1 MLRHKI
7 TPDTTVFAVL
17 SFEGP
22 DAYARAGGLSSRVTE
37 LTQAL
42 ATKGYQTHLYFVGD
56 PEHSTHEERRDGR
69 LHLWRVAQAVSN
81 RFPIGVYAGEN
92 EKHEQYVDA
101 VPHLLLRNVVEP
113 AVADD
118 KRVVVMGEDWHTAQT
133 VSAVSDL
140 LYWQGLRREAVLL
153 WNANNTYGFD
163 NIDWRRLTM
172 TAQVTAVSRYMKHRL
187 RERNVSSLVIPNG
200 IPARH
205 LEPVDTDLAD
215 ALRRAVGGERL
226 LLTKVA
232 RFDPDKNW
240 IPAIHAVARLKSL
253 GLQPLLLMRG
263 GIEPHGKDARHEIDR
278 FGLRRWDLQMVDP
291 TPERIVTI
299 IDEVADSVDV
309 IDFRF
314 YVPEEVQRAVFHAS
328 DAVLANSRH
337 EPFGLVGLEVM
348 AAGGLAFTGSTGE
361 DYAQHLLNAVTLD
374 TDDPN
379 EIVGSLLFLQ
389 EHRSLRRNVCRLGRL
404 TARLYTWDN
413 VLKKLESKILHLIM
427 DDTPKLS

>member
-17 SFEGP
+17 AFEGP

-42 ATKGYQTHLYFVGD
+42 ATRGYETHLFFVGD
-56 PEHSTHEERRDGR
+56 PEHPAQEERRDGR
-69 LHLWRVAQAVSN
+69 LSLWRVAQGVSH
-81 RFPIGVYAGEN
+81 RYPIGVYAGES
-92 EKHEQYVDA
+92 EKQDAYVDA

-113 AVADD
+113 AVSDN
-118 KRVVVMGEDWHTAQT
+118 KRIVVMGEDWQTART

-153 WNANNTYGFD
+153 WNANNTFGFD
-163 NIDWRRLTM
+163 HIDWHRLTL
-172 TAQVTAVSRYMKHRL
+172 TSQVTAVSRYMKHRL
-187 RERNVSSLVIPNG
+187 RERDIESLVIPNG
-200 IPARH
+200 IPSRH
-205 LEPVDTDLAD
+205 IEPVDTDLAD
-215 ALRRAVGGERL
+215 ALRRAVGEERL

-253 GLQPLLLMRG
+253 GLKPLLLMRG
-263 GIEPHGKDARHEIDR
+263 GLEPHGKDVLHEIER
-278 FGLRRWDLQMVDP
+278 FGLRRWDLQMVEP
-291 TPERIVTI
+291 TPERINTI
-299 IDEVADSVDV
+299 IDEVSESVDV

-314 YVPEEVQRAVFHAS
+314 FVPEEVQRAFFRAS

-348 AAGGLAFTGSTGE
+348 AAGGLVFTGSTGE
-361 DYAQHLLNAVTLD
+361 DYAQHLANAVTLD

-379 EIVGSLLFLQ
+379 EIVGNLLFLQ
-389 EHRSLRRNVCRLGRL
+389 EHRSLRRNICRLGRL

-427 DDTPKLS
+427 DDTPKLG